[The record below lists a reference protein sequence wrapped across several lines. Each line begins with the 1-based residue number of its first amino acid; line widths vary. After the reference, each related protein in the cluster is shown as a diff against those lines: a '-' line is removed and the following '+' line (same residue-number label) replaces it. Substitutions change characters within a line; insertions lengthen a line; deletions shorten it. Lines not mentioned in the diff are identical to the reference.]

1 MGAQPDKGEVSRVD
15 GESGLRRGLPDVD
28 RGVCVALPAKDHG
41 VAVAAAV
48 SPDVEDPTFFAEG
61 FFASVAD
68 NHRLVY
74 PADFAHPAS
83 DRLNHDGYRKNAL
96 KSI

>member
-1 MGAQPDKGEVSRVD
+1 M
-15 GESGLRRGLPDVD
+15 ESLHEEGGLQSGLPDVN
-28 RGVCVALPAKDHG
+28 RGVCVALPAEDHG

-74 PADFAHPAS
+74 PADFANPAFDS
-83 DRLNHDGYRKNAL
+83 LNHNGYTQGF
-96 KSI
+96 S